1 MPFFKNVFHSKDK
14 QKPAKPAPEP
24 VAPPKPRW
32 EESWTR
38 KDVAPEEI
46 QELVHVCT
54 QEMKSRALDMPFML
68 LPFRPTSDTSASRN
82 FVRNFFK
89 AAYEGTRQYSGEG
102 LAQELRLTEP
112 LTLCSIIKW
121 CWSRLPGGVVTWDAY
136 ELFRIG
142 ESDSNFARH
151 AFDTFIPISVDSEA
165 RKHIIFDFFDLLSA
179 VAARGKT
186 NGMGGR
192 KLSRLAGWWAFEFVE
207 DGKGFDGGYRTWEK
221 AADAASHLFF
231 AYLRSLSPDLNVVGG
246 ISALPRSLQALL
258 SQTEYPPQTPSL
270 MQTRTTKVIMIVDSV
285 SPTPFALLRRAK
297 HFEYRDDDR
306 ALQQFSAY
314 DDTVKALT
322 DECHRVL
329 KCIAN
334 ANQSIMSPVSP
345 DPKTPDPSWSRFEDF
360 GFSGILDSPASTNGT
375 SLGGSPNDFSSLRSG
390 ARSKNTDFGRP
401 TTPSWADFLSSGFA
415 DENNQAPPNMLM
427 PPSQKLPPLGENRV
441 HSSQSHMR
449 NGLNED
455 DLEPGELA
463 SITQFDLDETFW
475 WVWMT
480 SLASEE
486 TTDRKAAFG
495 RCTLI
500 ETRIHGAKWLVM
512 EEQVKGASPGPE
524 EGAYIAEKKSKFSFT
539 RRGRLG
545 RRKSTGKKP
554 PVKEPYNRT
563 TNDSPMSKTSI
574 GPDQHARI
582 QAAAAKLAQNERN
595 KKDAL
600 EFAQRRG
607 RTDDVS
613 SVKTNS
619 VLTLQPHLVNEAG
632 PAMQWDKKFGEAAL
646 DRDTLRAQYLGDVT
660 AGRGS
665 KSNLVTAAN
674 GRSSPL
680 PPELSN
686 RDLPALPK
694 SVMEAPSTKRADSRS
709 PARIETNTP
718 VEASVAP
725 VPWPNDSPTHTPL
738 PHEQSFPKP
747 LHQEQTFTAPV
758 HQEQSHPTP
767 PHQEQSFATP
777 REETPFATQVS
788 VPIAEDKALPSVVTP
803 NQHPA
808 LRKPLPE
815 RKPVV
820 ASQPNIRVSEDQ
832 TSAPAKKPSPNKLKK
847 KEGGGFR
854 RMFGRKKT
862 ETPAPAPVAVPAPV
876 EAVRPT
882 EPEDNSY
889 FQASDAVRSTSR
901 LEDHPAHVREPS
913 PTYSDEQPEPLRA
926 PSPKYEPS
934 PAASSFDAPEPLHA
948 GAPAPGSA
956 ATQQEIDRAF
966 SRFDQGPM
974 DDMPAFAP
982 ADDDSDDDAAISPIV
997 PRRQQPPFAQQQN
1010 PRTPTQ
1016 RVPQYSD
1023 DISEESVEFA
1033 KQASPSQDRWAQIRK
1048 NAAERA
1054 ARLSEEQTRRSRSQS
1069 QSQRTDE
1076 GETSGEETIES
1087 RVARIKARVAEL
1099 TSNIDGQPAGPGPG
1113 AGRQW

>member
-1 MPFFKNVFHSKDK
+1 MPFFKNVFKSKDGSRSASK
-14 QKPAKPAPEP
+14 AGKYGDEQP

-32 EESWTR
+32 EDAWSR

-89 AAYEGTRQYSGEG
+89 AAYDGTRQYSAEG

-112 LTLCSIIKW
+112 LTLCSIMKW

-151 AFDTFIPISVDSEA
+151 AFDTFIPISVESDA

-179 VAARGKT
+179 VAARGKS

-192 KLSRLAGWWAFEFVE
+192 KLSRLAGWWAFEFAE

-231 AYLRSLSPDLNVVGG
+231 AYLRSLSPDLNTIGG
-246 ISALPRSLQALL
+246 ISTLPRSLLALL
-258 SQTEYPPQTPSL
+258 SQTEYPPQTPTL
-270 MQTRTTKVIMIVDSV
+270 MQTRTTKVVMIVDSV
-285 SPTPFALLRRAK
+285 SPTPFSLLRRAK
-297 HFEYRDDDR
+297 HFEYRDDDA

-314 DDTVKALT
+314 EDTVKALT
-322 DECHRVL
+322 DECRRVL
-329 KCIAN
+329 ECIATT
-334 ANQSIMSPVSP
+334 NQSVVAQEAR
-345 DPKTPDPSWSRFEDF
+345 TPDPSWSRFEDF
-360 GFSGILDSPASTNGT
+360 GFSGILDSSASSTNGT
-375 SLGGSPNDFSSLRSG
+375 SLAGSPREFSNFRSG

-415 DENNQAPPNMLM
+415 DEGNTTSPTTLLLPT
-427 PPSQKLPPLGENRV
+427 QKLPPLGETARV
-441 HSSQSHMR
+441 HSSQSHVR
-449 NGLNED
+449 NGLVDE

-475 WVWMT
+475 WVWMI

-500 ETRIHGAKWLVM
+500 ETRIPGAKWLVM

-554 PVKEPYNRT
+554 TPPSKEPYNRT
-563 TNDSPMSKTSI
+563 TSNTPMSKTSF

-582 QAAAAKLAQNERN
+582 QAAAAKLAQNERDQ
-595 KKDAL
+595 KEADQ
-600 EFAQRRG
+600 FAQRRG
-607 RTDDVS
+607 RVDDTTS
-613 SVKTNS
+613 IKTNS
-619 VLTLQPHLVNEAG
+619 VLTLQPHLLSEAG
-632 PAMQWDKKFGEAAL
+632 PAMKWDKRFGEAAM
-646 DRDTLRAQYLGDVT
+646 DKDALRAQYLGDVS
-660 AGRGS
+660 AGKGS
-665 KSNLVTAAN
+665 RDNLLATAN
-674 GRSSPL
+674 GRASPL
-680 PPELSN
+680 PPEVTN
-686 RDLPALPK
+686 RDLPALPA
-694 SVMEAPSTKRADSRS
+694 SEMHAPSTKRGDSRS
-709 PARIETNTP
+709 PARVATNTTP
-718 VEASVAP
+718 PAEASSATR
-725 VPWPNDSPTHTPL
+725 VPWPNDSPPHSSLGEEKPFATPL
-738 PHEQSFPKP
+738 P
-747 LHQEQTFTAPV
+747 
-758 HQEQSHPTP
+758 
-767 PHQEQSFATP
+767 
-777 REETPFATQVS
+777 
-788 VPIAEDKALPSVVTP
+788 EDKSLLSTETGV
-803 NQHPA
+803 QHPA
-808 LRKPLPE
+808 LRKAVPE
-815 RKPVV
+815 RRPVV
-820 ASQPNIRVSEDQ
+820 APQ
-832 TSAPAKKPSPNKLKK
+832 TTNHATEEPTRAPEKKSPPNKLKK

-854 RMFGRKKT
+854 KLFGRKKT
-862 ETPAPAPVAVPAPV
+862 EAPTPAPAPVETVHPS
-876 EAVRPT
+876 
-882 EPEDNSY
+882 EPEGDSY

-901 LEDHPAHVREPS
+901 FENHEAPVREPS
-913 PTYSDEQPEPLRA
+913 PAYSVEKPESLRA
-926 PSPKYEPS
+926 PEPRFEHS
-934 PAASSFDAPEPLHA
+934 PANSSPVYQDSRGPTPPI
-948 GAPAPGSA
+948 GPGSA
-956 ATQQEIDRAF
+956 ATQQEIDQAF

-974 DDMPAFAP
+974 EDMPAFVP
-982 ADDDSDDDAAISPIV
+982 DDSDDEAPVVS
-997 PRRQQPPFAQQQN
+997 RRQMPQYVEQPGPV
-1010 PRTPTQ
+1010 TPIQ
-1016 RVPQYSD
+1016 RVAQHRD
-1023 DISEESVEFA
+1023 DISEESIDLT

-1048 NAAERA
+1048 NAADRA
-1054 ARLSEEQTRRSRSQS
+1054 ARLSEEQSRRSRSQS

-1099 TSNIDGQPAGPGPG
+1099 TGNVEGQPSRDS
-1113 AGRQW
+1113 AGRHY

>member
-1 MPFFKNVFHSKDK
+1 MPFFKNVFKSKDG
-14 QKPAKPAPEP
+14 QRAAKADASTEP
-24 VAPPKPRW
+24 LAAPKPRW

-89 AAYEGTRQYSGEG
+89 AAYEGTPQYSGEG
-102 LAQELRLTEP
+102 LAQEMRLTEP

-121 CWSRLPGGVVTWDAY
+121 CWSRMPGGVVTWDAY

-151 AFDTFIPISVDSEA
+151 AFDTFIPISVESDA

-179 VAARGKT
+179 VAARGKS

-192 KLSRLAGWWAFEFVE
+192 KLSRLAGWWAFEFAE
-207 DGKGFDGGYRTWEK
+207 DGKGFETGYRTWEK

-231 AYLRSLSPDLNVVGG
+231 AYLRSLSPDLNMIGG

-258 SQTEYPPQTPSL
+258 SQTEYPPQTPTL
-270 MQTRTTKVIMIVDSV
+270 MQTRTTKVVMIVDSV
-285 SPTPFALLRRAK
+285 SPTPFSLLRRAK
-297 HFEYRDDDR
+297 HFEYRDDDV

-314 DDTVKALT
+314 EDTVKALT
-322 DECHRVL
+322 DECRRVL
-329 KCIAN
+329 ECISTT
-334 ANQSIMSPVSP
+334 NQSIVSP
-345 DPKTPDPSWSRFEDF
+345 EARTPDPSWSRFEDF
-360 GFSGILDSPASTNGT
+360 GFSGIMDNSDSTSGASLN
-375 SLGGSPNDFSSLRSG
+375 GSPREFSSMRSG
-390 ARSKNTDFGRP
+390 ARSKNTDLGRP

-415 DENNQAPPNMLM
+415 DENNNSSPNTLLL
-427 PPSQKLPPLGENRV
+427 PSQKLPPLGENARV

-449 NGLNED
+449 GLKED

-475 WVWMT
+475 WVWMI

-486 TTDRKAAFG
+486 TTERKAAFG

-500 ETRIHGAKWLVM
+500 ETRIQGAKWLVM
-512 EEQVKGASPGPE
+512 EEQVKGASAGPE

-554 PVKEPYNRT
+554 TGKEPYNRT
-563 TNDSPMSKTSI
+563 TTNTPMSKTSI

-582 QAAAAKLAQNERN
+582 QAAAARLAQNERDQ
-595 KKDAL
+595 KDAQ

-607 RTDDVS
+607 RMDDIS
-613 SVKTNS
+613 SIKTNS
-619 VLTLQPHLVNEAG
+619 VLTLQPHLVNDAG
-632 PAMQWDKKFGEAAL
+632 PAMKWDKKFGEAAL
-646 DRDTLRAQYLGDVT
+646 DKDALRAQYLGDVR

-665 KSNLVTAAN
+665 KDNLLTTAN
-674 GRSSPL
+674 GRTSPL

-694 SVMEAPSTKRADSRS
+694 SEMEAPSTNRGDSRS
-709 PARIETNTP
+709 PARVTTNTP
-718 VEASVAP
+718 PPVASVTP
-725 VPWPNDSPTHTPL
+725 VPWPNDSPTQTPL
-738 PHEQSFPKP
+738 PQQQPFPTST
-747 LHQEQTFTAPV
+747 L
-758 HQEQSHPTP
+758 
-767 PHQEQSFATP
+767 
-777 REETPFATQVS
+777 EETPRPEQKH
-788 VPIAEDKALPSVVTP
+788 VPQTETP

-808 LRKPLPE
+808 LRKSVPE
-815 RKPVV
+815 RKPAV
-820 ASQPNIRVSEDQ
+820 APHPTVRVSEDQ
-832 TSAPAKKPSPNKLKK
+832 SIASGKKISPNKLKK
-847 KEGGGFR
+847 KEGGFR
-854 RMFGRKKT
+854 KLFGRKKT
-862 ETPAPAPVAVPAPV
+862 ETSAPTPAVATAPEEVV
-876 EAVRPT
+876 ET
-882 EPEDNSY
+882 GDDSY
-889 FQASDAVRSTSR
+889 FQASDATRSVSR
-901 LEDHPAHVREPS
+901 LEEHQPPGQEPS
-913 PTYSDEQPEPLRA
+913 PRYSNEQPDPLRA

-934 PAASSFDAPEPLHA
+934 PATSSSGLPVSHNA
-948 GAPAPGSA
+948 GGPVVPGSA
-956 ATQQEIDRAF
+956 ASQQEIDHAF

-974 DDMPAFAP
+974 SDMPAFIP
-982 ADDDSDDDAAISPIV
+982 NDDDTDDEAATAPTV
-997 PRRQQPPFAQQQN
+997 PRRQLPQQAQPK
-1010 PRTPTQ
+1010 TPTQ
-1016 RVPQYSD
+1016 RVPRHAD
-1023 DISEESVEFA
+1023 DISEESVEFS
-1033 KQASPSQDRWAQIRK
+1033 KQQSPSQDRWAQIRK
-1048 NAAERA
+1048 NAADRA
-1054 ARLSEEQTRRSRSQS
+1054 ARLSEEQVRRSRSQS

-1099 TSNIDGQPAGPGPG
+1099 TGNVDGQPTTPTAS